1 MHDEHTRL
9 PITFP
14 LSPAERLS
22 SEADTRRENGALA
35 RMIEDIKAT
44 DDLARKATD
53 DLARLESDLKAKL
66 RVLESVAR
74 DLGDL
79 TYRMRKLREA
89 MAGGGDYS

>member
-14 LSPAERLS
+14 LSTAERLS

-44 DDLARKATD
+44 DDLAR
-53 DLARLESDLKAKL
+53 LESDLKAKL

-74 DLGDL
+74 DLVNL

-89 MAGGGDYS
+89 MAGGGDS